1 MQWFCEHRDRAPEP
15 PTMNQFSGGRGRN
28 GSVNKTIELPVL
40 RLTPND
46 SICENSCAII
56 LRVMRRLC
64 RDRDYQKRIL

>member
-1 MQWFCEHRDRAPEP
+1 
-15 PTMNQFSGGRGRN
+15 
-28 GSVNKTIELPVL
+28 VNKTIELPVL